1 MHDEGIPLQRF
12 EYDTLDSTNDEARR
26 LLASNAIEQHA
37 VISARCQTAG
47 RGTRGRTW
55 ASPAGAG
62 LYFSYACRNAA
73 ATDAQAK
80 LPLTTAY
87 TLAAGVA
94 CVDAIQSVTG
104 VSVAIKPI
112 NDLIWNG
119 GKLGGI
125 LTEGHVE
132 AGRLSALIV
141 GIGINLHPAERKID
155 QGGLPAVSLAEA
167 MAVPNNGA
175 ALADHLKNMIV
186 ANLVAWT
193 TRIAAGDTAGV
204 ESEWRRRCLPGT
216 APDSIRVR

>member
-1 MHDEGIPLQRF
+1 MHTKETLLQHF

-26 LLASNAIEQHA
+26 LLSSNAIEHSA
-37 VISARCQTAG
+37 VIAARCQTAG

-62 LYFSYACRNAA
+62 LYFSYARRNAV
-73 ATDAQAK
+73 ATDSALE
-80 LPLTTAY
+80 LPMTTVY

-104 VSVAIKPI
+104 LCVAIKPI
-112 NDLIWNG
+112 NDLVWNG

-167 MAVPNNGA
+167 MAVPNSGA
-175 ALADHLKNMIV
+175 ALADLLKNMIV

-193 TRIAAGDTAGV
+193 TRIAAGDTAVV

-216 APDSIRVR
+216 APDSITVR